1 MSLVDCSMSVSVVD
15 TVVSLANNVV
25 WVTVD
30 EEDREA
36 VDGGKDIAVD
46 GGKDI
51 AVVEVVKVVVESGVE
66 DRWVVVDEDEGGP
79 GVFLGHRN
87 SSPTPLDLKQ
97 YKYALH

>member
-1 MSLVDCSMSVSVVD
+1 MLLVVSSISASVVD
-15 TVVSLANNVV
+15 TEVSLANNVV

-36 VDGGKDIAVD
+36 AD

-66 DRWVVVDEDEGGP
+66 DRWVVVDNDEDGP
-79 GVFLGHRN
+79 GAFLGHLD
-87 SSPTPLDLKQ
+87 SSPTPLDLKHT
-97 YKYALH
+97 KSCITDT